1 MNKFSDI
8 KFEFKSKNS
17 LNKYRDIIE
26 DFINQKREEL
36 NSILDKLELR
46 KESRLILEKSNYQIK
61 ILVDTIKPSM
71 PNKGTLFGALGLST
85 KNNSAI
91 IFILAKD
98 INTFFNQDGIKKDL
112 TYYEIL
118 QTLIHELSHLFI
130 RNEQKNKVFTK
141 EIAKRIGLIQYINNT
156 FFDLLYLR
164 QVGINRLKSM
174 NKIGIKSLDDINED
188 NRQKLKNLPGSSDWH
203 VNQWIEQ
210 AKIIKEGKILF
221 RKLPIVDKLLKEN
234 YIIFNIEMDYRQSQ
248 IFFISTYNSSTKEIN
263 QFFEKKK
270 EKRLLEDLIRYL
282 EKYPD
287 HILLSYSNNNY
298 DEYQLMK
305 RIEDLELK
313 NISNIFIDICLYIQE
328 IILGRFSSSDYNLKA
343 LSNFFGYKFSTHLSG
358 TDVGYLLDDYLNC
371 GKECDWKKIKQY
383 NKEDVLAVKYILDE
397 ILKNCGSE
405 SVYIKPKIKIVKV
418 KNHLKNESRNSF
430 QE

>member
-118 QTLIHELSHLFI
+118 QTLISSKDLIPILFI
-130 RNEQKNKVFTK
+130 DFSL
-141 EIAKRIGLIQYINNT
+141 LIPT
-156 FFDLLYLR
+156 
-164 QVGINRLKSM
+164 
-174 NKIGIKSLDDINED
+174 
-188 NRQKLKNLPGSSDWH
+188 
-203 VNQWIEQ
+203 
-210 AKIIKEGKILF
+210 
-221 RKLPIVDKLLKEN
+221 
-234 YIIFNIEMDYRQSQ
+234 
-248 IFFISTYNSSTKEIN
+248 
-263 QFFEKKK
+263 
-270 EKRLLEDLIRYL
+270 
-282 EKYPD
+282 
-287 HILLSYSNNNY
+287 
-298 DEYQLMK
+298 
-305 RIEDLELK
+305 
-313 NISNIFIDICLYIQE
+313 
-328 IILGRFSSSDYNLKA
+328 
-343 LSNFFGYKFSTHLSG
+343 
-358 TDVGYLLDDYLNC
+358 
-371 GKECDWKKIKQY
+371 
-383 NKEDVLAVKYILDE
+383 
-397 ILKNCGSE
+397 
-405 SVYIKPKIKIVKV
+405 
-418 KNHLKNESRNSF
+418 
-430 QE
+430 